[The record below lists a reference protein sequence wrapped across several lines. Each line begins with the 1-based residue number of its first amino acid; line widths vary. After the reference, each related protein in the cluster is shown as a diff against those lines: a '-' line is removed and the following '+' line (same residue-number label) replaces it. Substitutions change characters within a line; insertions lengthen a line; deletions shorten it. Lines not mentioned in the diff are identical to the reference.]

1 MTDGRRTALVT
12 GANRGI
18 GLAVAKGLAAQGG
31 IRVLAA
37 ARTANEAEKA
47 AETIGSG
54 ATGVTLELSDPAK
67 AGKRALDIQSEHGP
81 IDILVNNAGILAS
94 GDALSVSPEDFVKSL
109 QVNAASPFALINAL
123 GARMKQRG
131 WGRIVNL
138 SSGWGSFHEGLE
150 GPAAYSVSK
159 AALNAITVSAARA
172 LGPAVKVNAACPGWV
187 RTRMG
192 GENAPRSQV
201 EGADTPIW
209 LATLPDGGPTGGFFR
224 NRKPIIW

>member
-81 IDILVNNAGILAS
+81 S
-94 GDALSVSPEDFVKSL
+94 GSP
-109 QVNAASPFALINAL
+109 
-123 GARMKQRG
+123 
-131 WGRIVNL
+131 
-138 SSGWGSFHEGLE
+138 
-150 GPAAYSVSK
+150 
-159 AALNAITVSAARA
+159 
-172 LGPAVKVNAACPGWV
+172 
-187 RTRMG
+187 
-192 GENAPRSQV
+192 
-201 EGADTPIW
+201 
-209 LATLPDGGPTGGFFR
+209 
-224 NRKPIIW
+224 